1 MDLFFPRLAELALR
15 VEATVRPKVEREMV
29 YAGANKA
36 SYQVASDDLKEL
48 AELDIKTEL
57 IRLATLRNGK
67 ARSELEKSLRDAFLE
82 KSIPDQNHSGPADKE
97 APELAVLMSDGGRYQ
112 RLDRSAGKPDSG
124 SFWKESRMAILLS
137 MKTKSHQEDPDA
149 DLPDFLQ
156 DVCIAKKLAEM
167 GSVSG
172 DNSQGQNS
180 KNKHAEVTD
189 ESPWQRPELISK
201 DVVASGQTW
210 KEFGPMAASAAW
222 YAGFFKAT
230 QKVFVSDGSS
240 AIEEMQQQWF
250 GNFTSVLDIMHALS
264 YSLAE
269 ARAIYRDQTDSWECY
284 RRFATFIWQG
294 KVDDVIA
301 ELDQH
306 QRELGDPP
314 ADASDTD
321 AREVVRR
328 SRVYYRNHR
337 GRMNYPEY
345 RRRGYPLTSSI
356 MESTVKQVN
365 RRIKGSEKFWST
377 AGGEAV
383 LGLRAAY
390 ISDSKPMEGYWQQT
404 QQTANGCRNYL
415 AA

>member
-1 MDLFFPRLAELALR
+1 
-15 VEATVRPKVEREMV
+15 MV

-48 AELDIKTEL
+48 AELDIKTER

-67 ARSELEKSLRDAFLE
+67 ARRELEKILRDSFLD
-82 KSIPDQNHSGPADKE
+82 KSIPDQNHSGPADKD
-97 APELAVLMSDGGRYQ
+97 APELAVVMSDGGRYQ
-112 RLDRSAGKPDSG
+112 RFDRSAGKPESG

-137 MKTKSHQEDPDA
+137 MKTKSHQGGPNA
-149 DLPDFLQ
+149 DLPGFLQ
-156 DVCIAKKLAEM
+156 DVCIATKLAEM
-167 GSVSG
+167 GSIAGENPRGKRVG
-172 DNSQGQNS
+172 
-180 KNKHAEVTD
+180 VTN
-189 ESPWQRPELISK
+189 ESPWQRPELMSK

-240 AIEEMQQQWF
+240 AIEEMQQHWF

-264 YSLAE
+264 YSLAA
-269 ARAIYRDQTDSWECY
+269 ARAIYSDQTESWECY

-294 KVDDVIA
+294 RVDDVIA

-306 QRELGDPP
+306 QRDLGEPP
-314 ADASDTD
+314 AAASDTD

-377 AGGEAV
+377 VGGEAV

-390 ISDSKPMEGYWQQT
+390 ISDSNPMEDYWQNT
-404 QQTANGCRNYL
+404 QQAANGCRNYL